1 MMKGTFQGLGGQRE
15 GAPVFVIVLLQFGLL
30 LLAQQIQAGIL
41 LLPEKYRNTEV
52 LFLLLSMRYTN
63 IFQYMLV

>member
-41 LLPEKYRNTEV
+41 LLPEKYSEV